1 MANVAELMHKDIK
14 KVPHTTTVK
23 KAAMMMKTSKV
34 GSLLVQKKRDLV
46 GIVTETDIVRRAVA
60 GGADLE
66 KLTVEKIMTAPVV
79 TIAAHQTAQDA
90 HDRVVGPDVQRIGQ
104 GDGRLALVQEDRDR
118 PLPLEELKGQ
128 PPHQLRAQLFRPDLM
143 PWPVLC
149 PLDQPLCHLSTSAL
163 AWRR

>member
-90 HDRVVGPDVQRIGQ
+90 HDLMGDLGVRHLGVTEGGKLVGVVSVRDLLIYFKRYTEPRITQ
-104 GDGRLALVQEDRDR
+104 D
-118 PLPLEELKGQ
+118 
-128 PPHQLRAQLFRPDLM
+128 
-143 PWPVLC
+143 
-149 PLDQPLCHLSTSAL
+149 
-163 AWRR
+163 